1 MPTVAEKDIYK
12 LDNILIPTAWLLI
25 LFWAPTVGLVIEY
38 GVQKSAWIPISF
50 TPIIMLIIG
59 YRVRAKEQKYN
70 GLWRLLDRS
79 HVVSAAQL
87 LHATNFSRE
96 ELHAGIRAINSTGH
110 AYFIWDQHSDEIM
123 DERFRYARVPQFSC
137 PQCGASLTDG
147 LLRELIEHP
156 ACRYCN
162 AAFDQEL
169 ISQATDQALEPQK
182 TSHAVVPTEY
192 GSKFKTSTFVLLAF
206 FFWPAALVYYFRN
219 K

>member
-1 MPTVAEKDIYK
+1 MPAVAEKDIYK
-12 LDNILIPTAWLLI
+12 LDNILIPAAWLL
-25 LFWAPTVGLVIEY
+25 LFFWAPAVGLAIEF
-38 GVQKSAWIPISF
+38 GVQKSAWIAISF
-50 TPIIMLIIG
+50 TPIIMLVIG
-59 YRVRAKEQKYN
+59 YRVRAKERKYN

-87 LHATNFSRE
+87 LHNTHFSKE
-96 ELHAGIRAINSTGH
+96 ELHEGIRAINGTGR
-110 AYFIWDQHSDEIM
+110 AYFIWDQQSNEIM

-137 PQCGASLTDG
+137 PQCGASLASG

-156 ACRYCN
+156 SCRYCS

-169 ISQATDQALEPQK
+169 IRKATEQALGPQEP
-182 TSHAVVPTEY
+182 SHTATAA
-192 GSKFKTSTFVLLAF
+192 GNRSKFKLSTFVLLTI